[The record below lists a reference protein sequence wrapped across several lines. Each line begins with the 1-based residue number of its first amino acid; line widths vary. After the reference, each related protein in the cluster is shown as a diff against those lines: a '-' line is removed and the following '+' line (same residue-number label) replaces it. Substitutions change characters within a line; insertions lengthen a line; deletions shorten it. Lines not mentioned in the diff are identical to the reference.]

1 MLTLVIGGAASGK
14 SAYAE
19 SLVLKTGL
27 PRYYLATMQVWDA
40 ECAARV
46 AKHRAMRAEKQF
58 ETLECPL
65 HLDHLALPGRGTVLL
80 EDLGNLV
87 ANELYDPGGAGEHT
101 AKAVLTGLERLAAGS
116 RGKRGQSHPAR
127 AGKPCSPVR
136 KPHRSFQ
143 RGVQRRGRLC
153 RRYRA
158 VSAGAGAGKQR
169 LRRPGG
175 QRLPGGLRP
184 AGVLQGGREAVTI
197 LQTIAVAFAMFSALP
212 VPQFGWNE
220 KNMRYAMCAF
230 PLIGLVCGGLWCLC
244 GVLPLPDMAR
254 AAAFCLVPVAV
265 TGGIHLDGYA
275 DTSDALSSYGDREKK
290 LEILKD
296 SHCGAFAVIRLCSY
310 FVAYFGLCGSVQFTP
325 RVGLCWTLA
334 LVLERALSGFAVA
347 AFPLAKDTGLAHTFA
362 TAADRQTVRR
372 FLCGASALLVLALTV
387 LGGGALAAAALLS
400 MSRYYF
406 VAKKQFG
413 GITGDLAGW
422 FLQRAELWMLAALA
436 VSQWGGVL

>member
-1 MLTLVIGGAASGK
+1 MLTLVLGGAASGK

-46 AKHRAMRAEKQF
+46 EKHRKMRAQKQF

-65 HLDHLALPGRGTVLL
+65 HLDRLALPGRGTVLL

-87 ANELYDPGGAGEHT
+87 ANELYSPGGAGKHT
-101 AKAVLTGLERLAAGS
+101 AEAVLAGLERLAAGCDDLIVVS
-116 RGKRGQSHPAR
+116 NEVFSGGADYAGDTDQYLLALARVNNALAAR
-127 AGKPCSPVR
+127 ADNVCRVVCGLPVYY
-136 KPHRSFQ
+136 K
-143 RGVQRRGRLC
+143 
-153 RRYRA
+153 
-158 VSAGAGAGKQR
+158 
-169 LRRPGG
+169 GG
-175 QRLPGGLRP
+175 E
-184 AGVLQGGREAVTI
+184 EAVTV

-212 VPQFGWNE
+212 VPQFEWNE

-244 GVLPLPDMAR
+244 GVLPLPGLAR

-296 SHCGAFAVIRLCSY
+296 SHCGAFAVIRLCCY
-310 FVAYFGLCGSVQFTP
+310 FAAYFGLCGSVRFTP
-325 RVGLCWTLA
+325 RAGLCWTLA

-347 AFPLAKDTGLAHTFA
+347 AFPLAKTPASPIPSPQRPTSRPS
-362 TAADRQTVRR
+362 AASSAACR
-372 FLCGASALLVLALTV
+372 LCS
-387 LGGGALAAAALLS
+387 S
-400 MSRYYF
+400 WR
-406 VAKKQFG
+406 
-413 GITGDLAGW
+413 
-422 FLQRAELWMLAALA
+422 
-436 VSQWGGVL
+436 